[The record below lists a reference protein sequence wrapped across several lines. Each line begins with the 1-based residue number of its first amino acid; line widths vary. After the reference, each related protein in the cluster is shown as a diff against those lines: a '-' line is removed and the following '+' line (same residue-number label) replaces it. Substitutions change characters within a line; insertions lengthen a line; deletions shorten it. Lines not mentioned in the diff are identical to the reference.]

1 MRFRR
6 NLLACSIAAA
16 GFAATTSGAAAAE
29 CRSPD
34 DAGSLEVHV
43 DIDAGEPNVYNH
55 LSKAQLGTSN
65 SHGRRRQV
73 LGTTQ
78 SGVDLRWFIN
88 YQVEEISNGYCFWI
102 ANIDVEVSYQQLDV
116 NIAAEFDPTSCQYKA
131 VLDHEYEHVAVAQS
145 IMQPYAQKIY
155 AALTTLSIPTADL
168 PAVADSPQE
177 ARAHVSEVLRRSL
190 FPVRDEMSR
199 VLRAKQAE
207 VDTLQNYRRTWKRC
221 RRW

>member
-1 MRFRR
+1 MRLRR
-6 NLLACSIAAA
+6 NLSACSIAAA
-16 GFAATTSGAAAAE
+16 CIAVTSVGAAAAE

-43 DIDAGEPNVYNH
+43 DIDAGEPNVYNQ

-78 SGVDLRWFIN
+78 SGVDLRWFID
-88 YQVEEISNGYCFWI
+88 YEVEEISNGYCFWI
-102 ANIDVEVSYQQLDV
+102 STIDVEVSYQQLDV

-131 VLDHEYEHVAVAQS
+131 VLDHEYEHVQVAQS

-155 AALTTLSIPTADL
+155 AALTTLSIPTPDL
-168 PAVADSPQE
+168 PSVADSPQE
-177 ARAHVSEVLRRSL
+177 ARAHVGAVLQRTL
-190 FPVRDEMSR
+190 YPVRNEMAR

-207 VDTLQNYRRTWKRC
+207 VDTLANYRRTWKRC